1 MPQLSVASPLG
12 GTPHRALNI
21 LALVTDAYG
30 GHGGIA
36 KQSRDVLEAMCAD
49 PEVAR
54 VVALPRAA
62 DHPLQP
68 MPHKLVFDTKAA
80 GGIASYVAAMTRH
93 LITGPRF
100 DLIYCAHLNLL
111 PLARLAA
118 RLARAPS
125 VACLH
130 GLEAWTPHKRRWS
143 RHAAR
148 NTDLIMSVS
157 RLTLDRFRGWCP
169 VPLDRCVVVP
179 NTVHLDD
186 FAMTPRDEGLARRLG
201 LAGRTVIMTL
211 GRMDAGEQAKGFDR
225 IIAALP
231 LVMRQRPDIAY
242 LIVGRGDDRARLE
255 GLAAERGVIDRVVFA
270 GEIAEADKVAY
281 YNLADAYVM
290 PSVAEGFGLVFLE
303 ALACGLPCVASNFD
317 GGREALREGKYGQL
331 IDPFDAD
338 ALEAAILKAVA
349 TPRGVPADLDYFG
362 VANFQPRISAM
373 LRQALTLSGNRK

>member
-1 MPQLSVASPLG
+1 MPQRSAVSPLG
-12 GTPHRALNI
+12 GTHSRALNI

-49 PEVAR
+49 PDVAR

-68 MPHKLVFDTKAA
+68 MPDKLVFDTAAA
-80 GGIASYVAAMTRH
+80 GGMMRYVAAMMRH
-93 LITGPRF
+93 LVAGPKF

-111 PLARLAA
+111 PLARIAA
-118 RLARAPS
+118 RLSRAPS

-130 GLEAWTPHKRRWS
+130 GLEAWTPHKRGWS

-148 NTDLIMSVS
+148 NTDLVMSVS
-157 RLTLDRFRGWCP
+157 QLTLDRFRQWCP

-179 NTVHLDD
+179 NAVDLGD
-186 FAMTPRDEGLARRLG
+186 FAMTARDEALAQRLG

-225 IIAALP
+225 VIAALP
-231 LVMRQRPDIAY
+231 RVMRQQPDIAY
-242 LIVGRGDDRARLE
+242 LIVGRGDDRPRLE
-255 GLAAERGVIDRVVFA
+255 ALAAANGVADRVVFA

-303 ALACGLPCVASNFD
+303 ALACGLPCVASDFD

-338 ALEAAILKAVA
+338 ALEGAILKAVA

-362 VANFQPRISAM
+362 VANFRPRIAAM
-373 LRQALTLSGNRK
+373 LRQALSLPRN

>member
-1 MPQLSVASPLG
+1 MPQQSDDGV
-12 GTPHRALNI
+12 PHRALNI

-49 PEVAR
+49 PGVAR

-68 MPHKLVFDTKAA
+68 MPHKLLFDRAAA
-80 GGIASYVAAMTRH
+80 GGIARYVTALARH
-93 LITGPRF
+93 LVTGPRF

-111 PLARLAA
+111 PLARIAA
-118 RLARAPS
+118 RMAGSPS

-130 GLEAWTPHKRRWS
+130 GIEAWPPHQRAWS

-148 NTDLIMSVS
+148 NTDLVMSVS
-157 RLTLDRFRGWCP
+157 QLTLDRFRQWCP
-169 VPLDRCVVVP
+169 LPLNRCVVVP
-179 NTVHLDD
+179 NTVHLDA
-186 FAMTPRDEGLARRLG
+186 FAMTGRDEDLARRLG

-211 GRMDAGEQAKGFDR
+211 GRMDASEKAKGFDR
-225 IIAALP
+225 IIAILP
-231 LVMRQRPDIAY
+231 RVMRECPNIAY
-242 LIVGRGDDRARLE
+242 LIVGRGDDRERLE
-255 GLAAERGVIDRVVFA
+255 RLAVEHGVADRVVFA

-303 ALACGLPCVASNFD
+303 ALACGLPCVASNTD

-338 ALEAAILKAVA
+338 ALEAAILTAVA

-362 VANFQPRISAM
+362 MANFQPRISAM
-373 LRQALTLSGNRK
+373 MRQALSLSRHRK